1 MHKKQC
7 NNFVEKQSHKIKN
20 SVQNIIKI
28 VGEYTKKVIYNVQTH
43 YLKR

>member
-28 VGEYTKKVIYNVQTH
+28 GEYTKKVIYNVQTH